1 MTNLMKTGIVQP
13 GMVNPLGEIA
23 VELLELAIEA
33 AREAAR
39 KRRLARVRARRRG
52 WQLQPGSE
60 TPLWNELMRQVRACM
75 RVRGAQAQ
83 LARVLGLPRQRLN
96 RCLTAEAAMLDAER
110 TLLLLGW
117 LAAQKTGGE
126 IGAPPAGVLSSIK

>member
-52 WQLQPGSE
+52 WQL
-60 TPLWNELMRQVRACM
+60 
-75 RVRGAQAQ
+75 
-83 LARVLGLPRQRLN
+83 
-96 RCLTAEAAMLDAER
+96 
-110 TLLLLGW
+110 
-117 LAAQKTGGE
+117 
-126 IGAPPAGVLSSIK
+126 

>member
-1 MTNLMKTGIVQP
+1 MNIGIVRP
-13 GMVNPLGEIA
+13 GTVNPLGEIA
-23 VELLELAIEA
+23 VELLEAAVAA

-39 KRRLARVRARRRG
+39 KQRLARVRARRRG

-60 TPLWNELMRQVRACM
+60 TPLWNGLMRQVRERV

-83 LARVLGLPRQRLN
+83 LARVLGVPRQRLN

-117 LAAQKTGGE
+117 LAAQKAGAE
-126 IGAPPAGVLSSIK
+126 IGTPPPGVLSSIK